1 MRNKLLLHSI
11 RKIKDNYKRFLSL
24 FFMSLLGVGF
34 FVGIKATSPDMINAL
49 DKFHDENNIYDIQV
63 VSNMGLTDKDISI
76 LEDVDGVSAVIGS
89 YTKDDFLKLD
99 SREYAVRLMSI
110 EEDVNEIYVKKGRIP
125 KNNNEIIVDSKL
137 LRDNKLKIGDK
148 VEIGDKSYKI
158 VGEGISPLYYSMDRG
173 FTNIGNGQIKYYAY
187 VVSDVIKS
195 EYYTNLYI
203 LVDEAKKYVTN
214 DSNYKD
220 KVYHVYDEI
229 NRIKPDLEDRRYNE
243 VYKDIIDMSKM
254 MNVSIPKD
262 SIKDVNID
270 LYLRDDN
277 QAYNDVVDAS
287 VNVGR
292 IGDIFPLVF
301 YVIAIL
307 ISLITMMRMVEEDRL
322 ENGTMKALGYKT
334 SDVLIKY
341 LLFSFTATVLGGIIG
356 VFIGCNLIPRII
368 WNIYQM
374 MFTVPY
380 FSCDIN
386 VKYTII
392 GLGIAVICICGS
404 AVFTCV
410 KNLKNVPANLMRPK
424 SPKAGKRV
432 LLEKIPFI
440 WSKFNFSQKITLRNI
455 FRYKS
460 RVLATLLGIAGCTAL
475 ILAGFG
481 LRDAVSNIVNYQFER
496 VFHYD
501 RMVTLSNDVDLSDA
515 LDNDIVDFYTPCFL
529 NDTII
534 EYNKK
539 QDNVNLIVSDDYNS
553 LNKVISLYD
562 IDNNNNNKNVI
573 PKDNQVI
580 ISEKTRNVF
589 GVDVGDY
596 LYIEIDNQKKK
607 VNVSNVV
614 ENYVGQYIFLNKETY
629 NDLFGEYE
637 NNTYYINLDK
647 DFDSG
652 SVDEFDKDILSTNG
666 VSGLVNSNEIIDLVN
681 KTMKSLDSVVV
692 VLIVAA
698 ALLAL
703 VVLYNLS
710 NINICERE
718 REIATLKVLGFYNK
732 EVDDY
737 ITKESIILSVVGIII
752 GLVCGKYLSN
762 FIISTCEPDTVMFV
776 RDLSLFSYIIS
787 ACLTSVFMIVIN
799 MITHFSLLKID
810 MIESLKN
817 VE

>member
-1 MRNKLLLHSI
+1 MKNKLLLHSI
-11 RKIKDNYKRFLSL
+11 RKIRDNYKRFLSL

-49 DKFHDENNIYDIQV
+49 DKFHDKNNIYDIQV
-63 VSNMGLTDKDISI
+63 ISNMGLTDEDISMI
-76 LEDVDGVSAVIGS
+76 EDIDGVSLVFGS

-110 EEDVNEIYVKKGRIP
+110 DEDANEIYIKKGRMP
-125 KNNNEIIVDSKL
+125 KNNKEIIVDGKL
-137 LRDNKLKIGDK
+137 LRDNKLEIGDN
-148 VEIGDKSYKI
+148 VEIGDKSFKI
-158 VGEGISPLYYSMDRG
+158 VGEGLSPLYYSTDRG

-187 VVSDVIKS
+187 VLSDVIKS
-195 EYYTNLYI
+195 DYYSNLFI
-203 LVDEAKKYVTN
+203 LVDEAKKYITN
-214 DSNYKD
+214 NSDYK
-220 KVYHVYDEI
+220 KIVNHVYNEI
-229 NRIKPDLEDRRYNE
+229 NNIKPDLEDRRYNE

-254 MNVSIPKD
+254 MDVSIPKEKM
-262 SIKDVNID
+262 KDVNIE

-277 QAYNDVVDAS
+277 QAYSDVVDAS
-287 VNVGR
+287 VNVGK
-292 IGDIFPLVF
+292 IGDVFPLVF
-301 YVIAIL
+301 YIIAIL

-341 LLFSFTATVLGGIIG
+341 LIFSFLATVLGGIIG

-380 FSCDIN
+380 FSCEIN

-404 AVFTCV
+404 AVYACI

-424 SPKAGKRV
+424 SPKVGKRV

-460 RVLATLLGIAGCTAL
+460 RVLATIIGIAGCTAL

-501 RMVTLSNDVDLSDA
+501 RMITLSSSVDISDS
-515 LDNDIVDFYTPCFL
+515 LENDIVDFYIPCFFT
-529 NDTII
+529 DTNI
-534 EYNKK
+534 EYENK
-539 QDNVNLIVSDDYNS
+539 QENVSLIVSDDYDS
-553 LNKVISLYD
+553 FNKVVSLYD
-562 IDNNNNNKNVI
+562 IDDDKKRVI
-573 PKDNQVI
+573 PKDDQVI
-580 ISEKTRNVF
+580 ISEKTRRAF

-596 LYIEIDNQKKK
+596 LYIDINNRKKK
-607 VNVSNVV
+607 IKVSNVI
-614 ENYVGQYIFLNKETY
+614 ENYVGQYIFLNKDTY
-629 NDLFGEYE
+629 NNLFGEYE
-637 NNTYYINLDK
+637 NNTYYINLK
-647 DFDSG
+647 NNLNNVSI
-652 SVDEFDKDILSTNG
+652 DEFDKKVLRTNG
-666 VSGLVNSNEIIDLVN
+666 VLGLVNSNEVIDLVN
-681 KTMKSLDSVVV
+681 KTMKSLNSVVV

-710 NINICERE
+710 NINICERA

-737 ITKESIILSVVGIII
+737 ITKESFILSVVGIII

-762 FIISTCEPDTVMFV
+762 YIISTCEPDTVMFV

-787 ACLTSVFMIVIN
+787 ACLTSLFMIIVN